1 MKKKGEASMSKNINT
16 LISQAVDIIKS
27 SKKIYVGSH
36 VQPDGDNIGST
47 LALGMALKKINKDV
61 SLIKVDHIPKDY
73 LFLPN
78 IELIK
83 EYDIDENIDTF
94 IALDSSSMDRLGVGK
109 QFALKADNIIN
120 IDHHISNTNFGHINI
135 VSPTSA
141 ATGELV
147 YELIDEIGIDIDE
160 DIATCLYTAISTDT
174 GSFMYSNTTYNTHL
188 IAAELLRKGIDIEGI
203 NINLYQSR
211 SLERTNL
218 FIDCLN
224 RLELFMDNQ
233 IGVVAVTQQML
244 EENNAKME
252 DTEGIVSY
260 IRDIDSV
267 EVAVLLKEM
276 KCDEV
281 KVSLR
286 SKKTI
291 DVSKICT
298 KLNGGGH
305 KRAAGC
311 TINYG
316 ITEAKQIILN
326 EIMMAFR

>member
-1 MKKKGEASMSKNINT
+1 MDKGIKTYM
-16 LISQAVDIIKS
+16 SQAIDIIKN
-27 SKKIYVGSH
+27 SKKIYIASH
-36 VQPDGDNIGST
+36 IQPDGDNIGST
-47 LALGMALKKINKDV
+47 LALGMALKKMDKDV

-83 EYDIDENIDTF
+83 EYDITENVDTF
-94 IALDSSSMDRLGVGK
+94 IALDSSDMDRLGVGK
-109 QFALKADNIIN
+109 HFALKANNIIN

-147 YELIDEIGIDIDE
+147 YKLINEIGIDMDK

-174 GSFMYSNTTYNTHL
+174 GSFMYSNTTYITHL
-188 IAAELLRKGIDIEGI
+188 IASKLLQKGIDIERI

-211 SLERTNL
+211 SLERTKL
-218 FIDCLN
+218 FINCLN
-224 RLELFMDNQ
+224 SLELFMDNK
-233 IGVVAVTQQML
+233 IGMVAVTQQML
-244 EENNAKME
+244 KENNASME
-252 DTEGIVSY
+252 DTEGVVSF

-276 KCDEV
+276 KYDEI
-281 KVSLR
+281 KISLR
-286 SKKTI
+286 SKKTV

-298 KLNGGGH
+298 KFNGGGH
-305 KRAAGC
+305 KKAAGC
-311 TINYG
+311 TIYND
-316 ITEAKQIILN
+316 ISKAKKLILD
-326 EIMMAFR
+326 EIMMALGD